1 MGVVSR
7 VRADLR
13 RCSAKAERYIFGPL
27 ARYGRFDFQTRAVSI
42 VAICGVRKDEMN
54 KGGKRFFP
62 ELTSEGLANQA
73 EALRAQLAAAGTLE
87 VRANGHGIYAAS
99 ASQAEDAAS
108 GYQNAWVRDNAM
120 VAFSRFA
127 CGDAESAMRTARGLT
142 TFLKTQAERMERI
155 IAKPKRKEE
164 VQERPHIRFNAK
176 TLQENEEDWAH
187 AQNDALGEAV
197 WLRFLLANEAG
208 FALETEE
215 RELYALFPA
224 YFDAI
229 QYWKDADSGAWEE
242 ARKVN
247 SSSIGAVMAG
257 LREMDRYLRDGNEIA
272 SVKTA
277 LADLLK
283 KGRRVLEVQL
293 PFEAPPER
301 KTDAALLFL
310 IYPLRVVTDAR
321 LKRFIL
327 SLTRA
332 RLMGEVGVRR
342 YIGDSYFCQDY
353 DNWYQPGERSADFMQ
368 RLGVRDEF
376 LQPGCEAQWCLF
388 DPLFSVIYGEEY
400 QQTGAVEALQ
410 RQLEHLNRAIG
421 QLDDGQ
427 CPEMYFL
434 KQGKWTPNE
443 HTPLAW
449 TQANFAAALECLRKS
464 AVK

>member
-1 MGVVSR
+1 MSQK
-7 VRADLR
+7 L
-13 RCSAKAERYIFGPL
+13 E
-27 ARYGRFDFQTRAVSI
+27 
-42 VAICGVRKDEMN
+42 
-54 KGGKRFFP
+54 RFFA
-62 ELTSEGLANQA
+62 ELKPEGLGKQV
-73 EALRAQLAAAGTLE
+73 EALREKLLAAKTLE
-87 VRANGHGIYAAS
+87 VRPNEHGIYAAS
-99 ASQAEDAAS
+99 ASQTEDAAS

-120 VAFSRFA
+120 VAYSRFA
-127 CGDAESAMRTARGLT
+127 CGDLESAVRTARGLT
-142 TFLKTQAERMERI
+142 AFLVTQTEKMERI

-176 TLQENEEDWAH
+176 TLEENEEEWAH

-208 FALETEE
+208 FAFEADE

-229 QYWKDADSGAWEE
+229 QYWKDPDSGAWEE

-247 SSSIGAVMAG
+247 SSSIGAVVAG
-257 LREMDRYLRDGNEIA
+257 LREMEKYAREGNEIRG
-272 SVKTA
+272 VKKSA
-277 LADLLK
+277 LTELLK

-310 IYPLRVVTDAR
+310 LYPLGVVTDAR
-321 LKRFIL
+321 MKRFIV

-332 RLMGEVGVRR
+332 RLMGEVGIRR
-342 YIGDSYFCQDY
+342 YRGDSYFCQDY
-353 DNWYQPGERSADFMQ
+353 DEWYPPEERSMDFAE
-368 RLGVRDEF
+368 RLMVRDEF
-376 LQPGCEAQWCLF
+376 LQPGSEAQWCLF
-388 DPLFSVIYGEEY
+388 DPMLSVIYREQY
-400 QQTGAVEALQ
+400 QETGSAEALA

-421 QLDDGQ
+421 QLDRGR

-449 TQANFAAALECLRKS
+449 TQANLAVAMECLRQS
-464 AVK
+464 AAI